1 MKREGFYLSCDHK
14 TKIHAVAWIPENRE
28 IRAVIQLCHGMTE
41 YVNRY
46 DEFARWLA
54 EKGYYVTGHD
64 HLGHGQSVLSEE
76 DYGYFPEKRGNECVI
91 GDIRKLFLATKKRYP
106 DCPYFML
113 GHSMG
118 SFLLRQ
124 YIQNYGKELTGAIV
138 MGTGYRPY
146 PLLVAGGLLCS
157 AIGKLRGGHYRSRL
171 VDNMAFGGYNK
182 SFEPGKT
189 GREWLSANPEN
200 VVHYEEDPLCGF
212 LFTVTAYRQMFR
224 GMKTLTKK
232 GVANIPKDLAVLFVS
247 GDKDP
252 VGDFGAGVWR
262 VYEQYRK
269 AGMKDVEIQLY
280 SGDRHEI
287 LNEKDRKRVFE
298 KIADWMA
305 KRE

>member
-1 MKREGFYLSCDHK
+1 
-14 TKIHAVAWIPENRE
+14 
-28 IRAVIQLCHGMTE
+28 
-41 YVNRY
+41 
-46 DEFARWLA
+46 
-54 EKGYYVTGHD
+54 
-64 HLGHGQSVLSEE
+64 
-76 DYGYFPEKRGNECVI
+76 
-91 GDIRKLFLATKKRYP
+91 
-106 DCPYFML
+106 
-113 GHSMG
+113 MG

-138 MGTGYRPY
+138 MGTGYKPY